1 MTDVDAHGN
10 RPDTCGHCT
19 LLPSV
24 SGWVRATQT
33 RCPEHGDPPRRLR
46 TEAERHADG
55 TAWRAAAHSRPG
67 YATYPDTP
75 PFPGQPDNAPAT
87 GDFGPV
93 PEPPRPPLL
102 AVLWW
107 WICQAVLPHSR
118 PPRRRWWH
126 RYTRRTR

>member
-1 MTDVDAHGN
+1 MTDVDSHGN

-24 SGWVRATQT
+24 NGWVRATQS

-55 TAWRAAAHSRPG
+55 TAWRSAAHSR
-67 YATYPDTP
+67 
-75 PFPGQPDNAPAT
+75 
-87 GDFGPV
+87 

-118 PPRRRWWH
+118 PLRRRWWH
-126 RYTRRTR
+126 